1 MVRSMT
7 GFGSAEDA
15 VGAGRMSV
23 EIRTVNHRHF
33 AAQFRLPS
41 ECQRFEGDIRERL
54 RARIDRGHVSVAMR
68 WTEQPTIDGAV
79 AVDVERARA
88 VKEALRRLA
97 DALEMPDAVDL
108 GFVARQPDVLSFGS
122 TDPVTVEAEP
132 VLALVDA
139 ATAQVLE
146 VREREGAVLAEDL
159 SGRLHLME
167 EKVAVVEARAPER
180 VVAERDRLRSAVA
193 ELLDGSQLDEA
204 RLAQEIAFLADKLDI
219 TEEIVRLRTH
229 IGAFR
234 EALGSNEPIGRRLS
248 FLGQE
253 MLREVNTIGS
263 KANDGAIAA
272 AVIDMKSEL
281 EKVREQVENLE

>member
-1 MVRSMT
+1 MT
-7 GFGSAEDA
+7 GFGLAEDA

-41 ECQRFEGDIRERL
+41 ECQRFESDMRERL

-68 WTEQPTIDGAV
+68 WTEQPTADGAV
-79 AVDVERARA
+79 SLDLERARA
-88 VKEALRRLA
+88 VREALQRLA
-97 DALEMPDAVDL
+97 SELGMSDVVDL
-108 GFVARQPDVLSFGS
+108 GFVARQPDVLTFGS
-122 TDPVTVEAEP
+122 ADPVTIEADP
-132 VLALVDA
+132 VLALIDTA
-139 ATAQVLE
+139 AAQVLDA
-146 VREREGAVLAEDL
+146 REREGAVLAADL
-159 SGRLHLME
+159 SGRLDLME
-167 EKVAVVEARAPER
+167 AKVAVIEERAPGR
-180 VVAERDRLRSAVA
+180 VVAERDRLRAAVA
-193 ELLDGSQLDEA
+193 ELLDGSQLDEN

-234 EALGSNEPIGRRLS
+234 EALASNEAVGRRLS

-263 KANDGAIAA
+263 KANDAVIAE